1 MIPDGWSA
9 PDASG
14 VATRALDVGAL
25 STLRG
30 RRLRRAF
37 PNTPQPIDTWPAEW
51 RGLLAD
57 WLRRGGAQK
66 RWEGLIKTAGNGR
79 YALAEHLRDT
89 LLRGG
94 WIELEERFER
104 RRWHTVAV
112 TFLNLGVMRHALGLP
127 DPDARRAKWIASR
140 DAARLPEE
148 LADLAA
154 SLDGQPPQRAL
165 ARLELL
171 LALAA
176 WHEAGRTG
184 TWRDFGQHARG
195 GTKTITDAEKAW
207 LAEALDLEGWGISG
221 HTPLLYL
228 AGPFSLHGPAW
239 RLDLAAMPG
248 FIGLTPETVAEVG
261 RISGQ
266 VGVWRLVENRTSFER
281 VAAEYGRRDGV
292 IWLPG
297 FAPSWWKT
305 CVTRLIT
312 LCPANGLIACDPDP
326 AGIAIALDAGSL
338 FEARDLAWAPWRMSA
353 HDLAGLPRRLLL
365 TEGDIKRLHALHHAR
380 LPDTLRALQAW
391 MEAEGEKGEQEGL
404 L

>member
-9 PDASG
+9 PDAAG
-14 VATRALDVGAL
+14 VATRRLDVGAR

-37 PNTPQPIDTWPAEW
+37 SDRPQPIDTWPSEW

-57 WLRRGGAQK
+57 WLRRGGALR
-66 RWEGLIKTAGNGR
+66 RWEGLLKTAGNKR
-79 YALAEHLRDT
+79 YALAEHLRDA
-89 LLRGG
+89 LLKGG
-94 WIELEERFER
+94 WIELEERFESR
-104 RRWHTVAV
+104 SWHAVAV

-127 DPDARRAKWIASR
+127 DPDAQRAKWIASR
-140 DAARLPEE
+140 DAARLPEG

-154 SLDGQPPQRAL
+154 NLDGQLPQRAL

-171 LALAA
+171 VALAG
-176 WHEAGRTG
+176 WHEAGSTG
-184 TWRDFGQHARG
+184 TWRDFAQHARG
-195 GTKTITDAEKAW
+195 GTKAITEAEKAW

-221 HTPLLYL
+221 HTPLLCL
-228 AGPFSLHGPAW
+228 AGPFSLQGPAW

-248 FIGLTPETVAEVG
+248 FIGLTPETVAAVGSTSGEVG
-261 RISGQ
+261 A
-266 VGVWRLVENRTSFER
+266 WRLVENRTSFER
-281 VAAEYGRRDGV
+281 AAARHGDRDGV

-305 CVTRLIT
+305 CVTRLLT
-312 LCPANGLIACDPDP
+312 LCPAPGMIACDPDP

-338 FEARDLAWAPWRMSA
+338 FEARSLAWMPWHMSAGDLAR
-353 HDLAGLPRRLLL
+353 LPRRLPL
-365 TEGDIKRLHALHHAR
+365 TEGDIKHLQALRHTP
-380 LPDTLRALQAW
+380 LPDTLHALLDW